1 MKKICVTGA
10 DGFIGRSLCKT
21 LSSLDKSI
29 RGFVRTKNSNK
40 NFLEIEYMP
49 VGDIS
54 SKINWIDQL
63 KGFDCI
69 IHCAG
74 EAYNM
79 KENKNFDT
87 FHLVNTEGTRN
98 LAEQAVEAGVKR
110 LVFLSTVK
118 VNGESTGKIDSRS
131 IYK

>member
-1 MKKICVTGA
+1 M
-10 DGFIGRSLCKT
+10 S
-21 LSSLDKSI
+21 
-29 RGFVRTKNSNK
+29 
-40 NFLEIEYMP
+40 

-54 SKINWIDQL
+54 SKINSIDQL
-63 KGFDCI
+63 KAHCI

-98 LAEQAVEAGVKR
+98 LQNKQ
-110 LVFLSTVK
+110 
-118 VNGESTGKIDSRS
+118 
-131 IYK
+131 